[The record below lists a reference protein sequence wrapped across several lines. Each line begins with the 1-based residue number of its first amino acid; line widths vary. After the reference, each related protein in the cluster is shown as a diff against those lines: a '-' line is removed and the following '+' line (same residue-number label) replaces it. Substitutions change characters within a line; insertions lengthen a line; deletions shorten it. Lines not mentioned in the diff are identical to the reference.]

1 MKKAILIGILV
12 VVIALVIAAC
22 APAANQTP
30 AAGATTTGGSTED
43 GKAIVEAKCIQC
55 HTLDRVTSATKSE
68 ADWTKSVDR
77 MIGKGLKLDAAEKQA
92 VIAYLSETYK

>member
-1 MKKAILIGILV
+1 MKKAMLIGILIV
-12 VVIALVIAAC
+12 VLALVIAAC
-22 APAANQTP
+22 APTATQTP
-30 AAGATTTGGSTED
+30 AVGDTTTNDSLAE
-43 GKAIVEAKCIQC
+43 GKAIVEAKCVQC